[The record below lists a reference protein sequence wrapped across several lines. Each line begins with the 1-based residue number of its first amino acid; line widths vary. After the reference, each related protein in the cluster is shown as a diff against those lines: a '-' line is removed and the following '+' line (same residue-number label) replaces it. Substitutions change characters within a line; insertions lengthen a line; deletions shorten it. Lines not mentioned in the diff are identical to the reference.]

1 MSYKNAKFVLKH
13 KIAQKRAEAVA
24 REIAAQYG
32 AKINKKEQ
40 DERVLWKKN
49 EVCFLHRKK
58 IIRNMKWRGSE
69 K

>member
-58 IIRNMKWRGSE
+58 
-69 K
+69 